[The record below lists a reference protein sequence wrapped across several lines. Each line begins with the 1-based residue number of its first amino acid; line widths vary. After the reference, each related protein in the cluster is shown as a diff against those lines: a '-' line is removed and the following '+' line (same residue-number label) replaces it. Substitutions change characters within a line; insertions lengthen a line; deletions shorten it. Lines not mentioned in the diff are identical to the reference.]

1 MNQPSRAEKFVL
13 PDGVRK
19 LTFTRDTKVA
29 NAGTY
34 IVQKE
39 DHTLGNIVR
48 MQLHRDPKVV
58 FAGYQVPHPSDN
70 RIVIK
75 VRRRSRPRAPR
86 PRPVEPAPS
95 LRRAPHASELRVSFS
110 PPSPSLSL
118 NLTPAPRVHALAGAH
133 EQRVLPGPGDDGGCG
148 PPASGGER
156 RRAMRASDRK
166 TCASLAATTPPS
178 LARDRLTEP
187 RAFSLPTQVTDLTQ
201 NFKDEVNAY
210 QSNQG
215 GF

>member
-48 MQLHRDPKVV
+48 MQLHRDPNVV

-95 LRRAPHASELRVSFS
+95 LRRARHASELRVSFS

-133 EQRVLPGPGDDGGCG
+133 EQRVLPGPGDDGGGG

-166 TCASLAATTPPS
+166 TCASSAATTPPS

>member
-48 MQLHRDPKVV
+48 MQLHRDPNVV

-75 VRRRSRPRAPR
+75 VHTNKESS
-86 PRPVEPAPS
+86 PVQAMTEAMDH
-95 LRRAPHASELRVSFS
+95 LRQE
-110 PPSPSLSL
+110 
-118 NLTPAPRVHALAGAH
+118 
-133 EQRVLPGPGDDGGCG
+133 
-148 PPASGGER
+148 
-156 RRAMRASDRK
+156 
-166 TCASLAATTPPS
+166 
-178 LARDRLTEP
+178 
-187 RAFSLPTQVTDLTQ
+187 VTDLTQ

>member
-48 MQLHRDPKVV
+48 MQLHRDPNVV

-95 LRRAPHASELRVSFS
+95 LRKAPHASELRVSFS

-133 EQRVLPGPGDDGGCG
+133 EQRVLPGPGDDGGGG

-166 TCASLAATTPPS
+166 TCASSAATTPPS